1 MPPGLLGNAGDC
13 PCVADAV
20 NCTQYRAHAWQ
31 VARFPPTL
39 TALQSIEPMTP
50 PSDDPVRLDYPLQ
63 GIAWMVAGV
72 FLLAVLD
79 ALSKHAVSQLSIPVL
94 IAARSTMVLV
104 LLVPWVLRSGGWSV
118 LRTRRPGAHLLR
130 GVLAVC
136 SMLAFFESLRL
147 LPLATVIA
155 ISFAAPLFMT
165 LLSVPLLKERV
176 GVHRWGALLAGF
188 VGVSL
193 IVGPQAMDG
202 ELGLGAWL
210 ALVAAFFYAASMTC
224 VRWLSPTE
232 SDLSML
238 VWQNLTMGLVG
249 AVGLWFVPLEAAPS
263 MWPILTLMA
272 VLVLLGQRCTFRA
285 LRLAPVG
292 VVAPFH
298 YSELLFA
305 ALFGWVFWQE
315 WPGPHVWWGA
325 FFVVGAGLFT
335 LWRERARTLLG
346 G

>member
-1 MPPGLLGNAGDC
+1 MNSPSAVPSR
-13 PCVADAV
+13 AD
-20 NCTQYRAHAWQ
+20 H
-31 VARFPPTL
+31 
-39 TALQSIEPMTP
+39 
-50 PSDDPVRLDYPLQ
+50 PLQ

-72 FLLAVLD
+72 FLLSVMD

-94 IAARSTMVLV
+94 IAARSAMVMV
-104 LLVPWVLRSGGWSV
+104 LLVPWVLRSGGWSA
-118 LRTRRPGAHLLR
+118 LHTRRPVAHGVR
-130 GVLAVC
+130 GLLAVC

-176 GVHRWGALLAGF
+176 GVHRWGALTAGF
-188 VGVSL
+188 LGVSL
-193 IVGPQAMDG
+193 IVGPQALDG
-202 ELGLGAWL
+202 DLGLGAWL
-210 ALVAAFFYAASMTC
+210 ALLASLFYAASMAC

-238 VWQNLTMGLVG
+238 VWQNLTMGLAG
-249 AVGLWFVPLEAAPS
+249 AVGLFFVPLEVAPG
-263 MWPILTLMA
+263 MWHIIALMA
-272 VLVLLGQRCTFRA
+272 ILVLLGQRCTFRA

-298 YSELLFA
+298 YSELLWA

-315 WPGPHVWWGA
+315 WPGVHVWWGA
-325 FFVVGAGLFT
+325 LLVVGAGLYT
-335 LWRERARTLLG
+335 LWRERARTLIG
-346 G
+346 A